1 MKRIRAEFKQETP
14 LNEEQ
19 SKVVVDMLNSMAFR
33 VFEIYLRNKFNRE
46 YKKLRNTRRRDES
59 YERINGFLDG
69 IEFVVKCKDS
79 FHCATTRK
87 DGEGEENG
95 N

>member
-1 MKRIRAEFKQETP
+1 MKKIEADIKTETEITDDQEAVLIEFF
-14 LNEEQ
+14 
-19 SKVVVDMLNSMAFR
+19 NSIGFK

-69 IEFVVKCKDS
+69 IEYVINCKNDVHLGIS
-79 FHCATTRK
+79 QQAPK
-87 DGEGEENG
+87 GD
-95 N
+95 